1 MVMMLIM
8 FSDSITKLKQKKILG
23 NIKMGNKTFQETT

>member
-1 MVMMLIM
+1 MVMALIM

-23 NIKMGNKTFQETT
+23 KIEMRNKTFQETT